1 MSIDDTDVLAR
12 LRASADTVEEH
23 RFDAHEVLTESR
35 RALRRRRTWQ
45 AAGACTTAVV
55 VTFSLALAGPVP
67 VPGLGDVTL
76 PGSEQMRELLGLA
89 EADASDCVAPEP
101 AARQAPA
108 DESTTSLRPGVTYD
122 VTDARPMSSC
132 FDIRH
137 DAVLDGAGLSPDALT
152 EDGTFWRAP
161 LRGSDV
167 ARFLR
172 RVDPFDDG
180 ANDPLAAPLVTP
192 VDGESRI
199 GGLSPRIGSLTPRGN
214 KAAWFEIVA
223 GSTNQAPHRIVLSAG
238 GTRSDAVTTNESE
251 ARSITEIEDE
261 YGNILAVTA
270 QRVAWRQEGAPT
282 GSAGMGSTVE
292 PETMPAWVAP
302 IESGTTEN
310 LAVHA
315 TAIGADD
322 DEIVV
327 ATRDELPGD
336 TLTTT
341 FVSFGDDGSETTVF
355 TLEHPRT
362 TYVRLVDI
370 TDDVLTY
377 ALAGS
382 DLVVVPRANG
392 VADPEGTRTVA
403 VRLGDDDVESLSAA
417 GDTVAWVSESVAYL
431 LRGTAPSHAVGPD
444 LVRIG
449 QSGPRDRMMVGLAG
463 DRIAWNTT
471 GDSGV
476 MVNVGTLLEPRG
488 QATIMATDPVH
499 PWSQARLVP
508 AAPVVT
514 VPEDAVF
521 RTDD

>member
-12 LRASADTVEEH
+12 LRAGADTVEER
-23 RFDAHEVLTESR
+23 RFDAHEMLTESR

-55 VTFSLALAGPVP
+55 VTFSLALVGPVP

-89 EADASDCVAPEP
+89 EASDCAVPEP
-101 AARQAPA
+101 AVRRTPGAS
-108 DESTTSLRPGVTYD
+108 DLTGLRPGVTFD

-132 FDIRH
+132 FDVRR
-137 DAVLDGAGLSPDALT
+137 DAVLPGEGLSPESLT
-152 EDGTFWRAP
+152 DDGTFWRGPTTNAE
-161 LRGSDV
+161 GSD
-167 ARFLR
+167 ARLLR

-180 ANDPLAAPLVTP
+180 AGDPVAAPLVTSSN
-192 VDGESRI
+192 DEER
-199 GGLSPRIGSLTPRGN
+199 RIGSLTPRGN
-214 KAAWFEIVA
+214 KAAWFEIA
-223 GSTNQAPHRIVLSAG
+223 AESTDQAPHRIVLSAG
-238 GTRSDAVTTNESE
+238 GTRSDSVTTNESE
-251 ARSITEIEDE
+251 SRSITEIEDE
-261 YGNILAVTA
+261 YSNVLAVTA

-282 GSAGMGSTVE
+282 GSAGMESTVE
-292 PETMPAWVAP
+292 PETMPAWVAS

-327 ATRDELPGD
+327 ATLDELPGG
-336 TLTTT
+336 TMTTT
-341 FVSFGDDGSETTVF
+341 FISFGDDGSETTVL
-355 TLEHPRT
+355 TLDHPRT
-362 TYVRLVDI
+362 THVQLVDI

-392 VADPEGTRTVA
+392 VADPEGSRTVA
-403 VRLGDDDVESLSAA
+403 VRLGDGGVVSLSAA
-417 GDTVAWVSESVAYL
+417 GDTVAWVSGSVAYL
-431 LRGTAPSHAVGPD
+431 LRGTAPSRAVGPD

-449 QSGPRDRMMVGLAG
+449 QRGPRDRMMVGLAG

-471 GDSGV
+471 GESGV
-476 MVNVGTLLEPRG
+476 LMNVGTLLEPRG
-488 QATIMATDPVH
+488 QDTILRTDPVD
-499 PWSQARLVP
+499 PWSQARQIP
-508 AAPVVT
+508 AAPTVT